1 MPVKIIPIYFYT
13 PPPFFTNFTT
23 WALGRLQQHTKI
35 YCRIY
40 VPCDGPSEK
49 TLHCKL
55 TRAAIALTGVYTK
68 AKIKRVLFGACH
80 PSNKLPRPKHIS
92 SHKTEC
98 DLLTT

>member
-49 TLHCKL
+49 KP
-55 TRAAIALTGVYTK
+55 ALQTHTSGYSTQSQDSESFVWGLSTK
-68 AKIKRVLFGACH
+68 Q
-80 PSNKLPRPKHIS
+80 
-92 SHKTEC
+92 
-98 DLLTT
+98 

>member
-49 TLHCKL
+49 
-55 TRAAIALTGVYTK
+55 IPALQTHTSGYSIQWCVY
-68 AKIKRVLFGACH
+68 
-80 PSNKLPRPKHIS
+80 
-92 SHKTEC
+92 
-98 DLLTT
+98 